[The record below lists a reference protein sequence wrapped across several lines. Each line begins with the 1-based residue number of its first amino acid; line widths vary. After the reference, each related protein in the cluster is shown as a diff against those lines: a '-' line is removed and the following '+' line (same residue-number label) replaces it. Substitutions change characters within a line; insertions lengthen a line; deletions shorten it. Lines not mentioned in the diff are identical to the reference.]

1 MRRIRY
7 GAKSEALSRPQLSL
21 FEEDWQTDVSAIE
34 AEIERLPVPQQPKRA
49 RIGRQSLPDH
59 LPRIEHRHEP
69 PSCQCKQCGSDLVK
83 IGEDVT
89 EQLDV
94 EPAKFFVHRHI
105 HPQYACRSCETVT
118 AEPVPPAVI
127 DGGMAAPGLLAW
139 ITTCKYLDHL
149 PLYRIAQIAARE
161 GVTLSLST
169 LAEWVGRVGVAL
181 QLLLDR
187 LILHLL
193 QGRVLHA
200 DETPVAQLDHRINL
214 KGESMRKK
222 LNSLTQVEQLS

>member
-1 MRRIRY
+1 M
-7 GAKSEALSRPQLSL
+7 SNP
-21 FEEDWQTDVSAIE
+21 
-34 AEIERLPVPQQPKRA
+34 
-49 RIGRQSLPDH
+49 
-59 LPRIEHRHEP
+59 HE
-69 PSCQCKQCGSDLVK
+69 
-83 IGEDVT
+83 
-89 EQLDV
+89 
-94 EPAKFFVHRHI
+94 FFVHRHI
-105 HPQYACRSCETVT
+105 RPQYGCRCCETVT
-118 AEPVPPAVI
+118 AEPVPPAII
-127 DGGMAAPGLLAW
+127 DGGMAAPGLLTW
-139 ITTCKYLDHL
+139 ITTAKYLDHL

-181 QLLLDR
+181 QPLLDR

>member
-1 MRRIRY
+1 MSRKANCWDNAPI
-7 GAKSEALSRPQLSL
+7 EALWESL
-21 FEEDWQTDVSAIE
+21 KVGRLYGMRFETRRQAIDE
-34 AEIERLPVPQQPKRA
+34 
-49 RIGRQSLPDH
+49 
-59 LPRIEHRHEP
+59 
-69 PSCQCKQCGSDLVK
+69 
-83 IGEDVT
+83 
-89 EQLDV
+89 
-94 EPAKFFVHRHI
+94 
-105 HPQYACRSCETVT
+105 
-118 AEPVPPAVI
+118 VI
-127 DGGMAAPGLLAW
+127 DWL
-139 ITTCKYLDHL
+139 TTCKYLDHL

-222 LNSLTQVEQLS
+222 LNSLTQVEHLS

>member
-1 MRRIRY
+1 MR
-7 GAKSEALSRPQLSL
+7 
-21 FEEDWQTDVSAIE
+21 FETRRQAIDE
-34 AEIERLPVPQQPKRA
+34 
-49 RIGRQSLPDH
+49 
-59 LPRIEHRHEP
+59 
-69 PSCQCKQCGSDLVK
+69 
-83 IGEDVT
+83 
-89 EQLDV
+89 
-94 EPAKFFVHRHI
+94 
-105 HPQYACRSCETVT
+105 
-118 AEPVPPAVI
+118 VI
-127 DGGMAAPGLLAW
+127 DWL
-139 ITTCKYLDHL
+139 TTCKYLDHL

-169 LAEWVGRVGVAL
+169 LAEWIGRVGVAL
-181 QLLLDR
+181 QPLLDR